1 MTATASRFL
10 VDRRRFLGLCAMAAA
25 AVVAACG
32 DSDDDDAAAGSG
44 TAGATDASTSAG
56 TDAGDG
62 PALRVA
68 SVDGLSVGQLMHVAF
83 AYAPRGALVCD
94 GTTASVADWPELAAL
109 LGTTFG
115 GDGTTTF
122 GLPALPAGEGPRWV
136 IVGEG
141 GPFANGQPAFVGEV
155 RPMVVEPPTGSA
167 LDTTWLP
174 CDGRRLPI
182 KQNEAL
188 FALMGTTFGGDG
200 RVDFALPEL
209 PPLGGL
215 PWRIARDGQFPETT
229 CDAVTPMFPNIVPL
243 GAYLG
248 SIAHLAYTDDMV
260 SRSFGVVMRRRQ
272 EPTLSQYTALYSL
285 VGNTYGGDPRG
296 PTFTLPT
303 LPVDGAVTPTIVV
316 NGTFPDRS

>member
-1 MTATASRFL
+1 MNTTASRFL
-10 VDRRRFLGLCAMAAA
+10 VDRRRFLGLCAMAAM
-25 AVVAACG
+25 VAACG

-44 TAGATDASTSAG
+44 AASASGAGTSAG
-56 TDAGDG
+56 TDAEAG

-68 SVDGLSVGQLMHVAF
+68 SVEALSVGQLIHAAF
-83 AYAPRGALVCD
+83 GYVPGGALVCD

-122 GLPALPAGEGPRWV
+122 GLPVLPAGAGPRWL
-136 IVGEG
+136 IVAEG
-141 GPFANGQPAFVGEV
+141 GPFANGQPGFVGEV
-155 RPMVVEPPTGSA
+155 RPMAVEPPTGSA
-167 LDTTWLP
+167 LDRSWLP

-182 KQNEAL
+182 KRNEAL
-188 FALMGTTFGGDG
+188 FALMGTMFGGDG

-215 PWRIARDGQFPETT
+215 RWRICSQGQFPETT
-229 CDAVTPMFPNIVPL
+229 CDAVTPTFPNIVPL

-260 SRSFGVVMRRRQ
+260 SRTCGVALCRGQ
-272 EPTLSQYTALYSL
+272 ELQVAQYAALYSL
-285 VGNTYGGDPRG
+285 LGNTYGGDPRG

-303 LPVDGAVTPTIVV
+303 LPVDHAVTPTIVV
-316 NGTFPDRS
+316 NGTFPGRT